1 MTSHLLSRRFLR
13 NDFQLK
19 MDSIK
24 LDASETPSSQ
34 PDDYWEEQ
42 LLKSIEKAL
51 DVYGPTIKVVLYHV
65 LETQYHLK
73 RGDIPTHVEMFVKAL
88 NSFFGVGASRVEISI
103 FRELNGEATV
113 NVGINEKDF
122 VEVLK
127 EARHNLQRKFP

>member
-1 MTSHLLSRRFLR
+1 
-13 NDFQLK
+13 

-88 NSFFGVGASRVEISI
+88 NSFFGVGAGRVEISI
-103 FRELNGEATV
+103 FRELNSEATV